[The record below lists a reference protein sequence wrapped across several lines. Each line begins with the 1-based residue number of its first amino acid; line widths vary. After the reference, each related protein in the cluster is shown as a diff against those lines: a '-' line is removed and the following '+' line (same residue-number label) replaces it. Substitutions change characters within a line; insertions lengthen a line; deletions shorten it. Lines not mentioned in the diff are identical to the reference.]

1 LCKILIGLYL
11 CKDNVFIII
20 AMYFAVFFHDFIISI
35 PVFDGELHI
44 LAFLRSFIGLFC
56 ILYGWKR

>member
-1 LCKILIGLYL
+1 
-11 CKDNVFIII
+11 
-20 AMYFAVFFHDFIISI
+20 MYFAVFFHDFIISI